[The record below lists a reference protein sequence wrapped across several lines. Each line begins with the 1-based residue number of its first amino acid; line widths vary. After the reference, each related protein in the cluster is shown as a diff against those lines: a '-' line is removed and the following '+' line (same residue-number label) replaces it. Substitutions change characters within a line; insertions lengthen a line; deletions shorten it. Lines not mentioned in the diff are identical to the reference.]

1 MGDFLDFIDD
11 NDSGSETEEEE
22 DEERNKQSRVGIFNK
37 SVPELLAN
45 RPTSCGVS
53 NPILQDYALFICS
66 LVGVESSIM
75 ELKSL

>member
-11 NDSGSETEEEE
+11 NESGSDNEEEY
-22 DEERNKQSRVGIFNK
+22 EERNKKSRVGIFNK

-53 NPILQDYALFICS
+53 NPILQEYALFNCS
-66 LVGVESSIM
+66 LVGVEVP
-75 ELKSL
+75 